1 VDLFSVGALASAIKA
16 ALERD
21 PALRDVWVTG
31 EVSSLSTSAAGHRYF
46 TIKDADAGMRA
57 VLFRGGAGAEHVAN
71 GAQVNLHG
79 RVGFYT
85 VRGDTQFYV
94 DAVVPAG
101 MGVLAAEFERLRALL
116 AAEGLFE
123 PSRKRPLP
131 PFPKRIGVVTSEHG
145 AVIHDIIN
153 VLTARYPMAE
163 VVLCPASVQGEG
175 AEVEIAQ
182 AIATLNGQ
190 DDIDVLIVGRG
201 GGSMEDLWSFNTEVV
216 ARAIHGSRI
225 PVISAV
231 GHESDVTI
239 ADFVADLR
247 APTPSA
253 AAAAATPDVRVLT
266 NEVRALA
273 QRAYGG
279 AANALAQRSRAV
291 ETQVAY
297 LRRHLPDAAVARL
310 RVDDVLERGRAAL
323 AATLRL
329 RREQT
334 MGAAAQLA
342 ALNPQAVL
350 ERGFAALTDPAT
362 GQAVT
367 SVRGVV
373 AGTLVRASVR
383 DGHLDARVE
392 HAAPAEARTP
402 TQERTDG

>member
-1 VDLFSVGALASAIKA
+1 VDLFSVSALASAVKA

-46 TIKDADAGMRA
+46 TIKDADAGLRA

-71 GAQVNLHG
+71 GAQVNVHG
-79 RVGFYT
+79 RVSFYT
-85 VRGDTQFYV
+85 VRGDTQLYV

-101 MGVLAAEFERLRALL
+101 MGVLAAEFERLRAKL

-123 PSRKRPLP
+123 QSRKRPLP
-131 PFPKRIGVVTSEHG
+131 SFPQRIGVVTSEHG

-153 VLTARYPMAE
+153 VLTARYPLVE

-175 AEVEIAQ
+175 AAEEIAD
-182 AIATLNGQ
+182 AIATLNGL

-253 AAAAATPDVRVLT
+253 AAAAATPDVRALASDI
-266 NEVRALA
+266 RAQA
-273 QRAYGG
+273 QRAF
-279 AANALAQRSRAV
+279 AASANALAQRARAV
-291 ETQVAY
+291 ETQVAH
-297 LRRHLPDAAVARL
+297 LRRYLPDPAIARQ

-323 AATLRL
+323 SAMLRL

-334 MGAAAQLA
+334 LGAAAQLT
-342 ALNPQAVL
+342 ALNPRAVL
-350 ERGFAALTDPAT
+350 ERGFAALTDPVSGAAIT
-362 GQAVT
+362 T
-367 SVRGVV
+367 VRGVD

-383 DGHLDARVE
+383 DGHLDARIERAVPISTE
-392 HAAPAEARTP
+392 
-402 TQERTDG
+402 QESTDG